1 MKAIERPLVLRATG
15 CRLVA
20 ILHEPAQPGPR
31 GVLIVVGGPQYRVGS
46 HRQFVSLARHLAERG
61 VPVLRFDY
69 RGMGDSEGD
78 AIGFEGT
85 APDLAAALDCLTRE
99 TKVASV
105 VVWGLCDAASAAL
118 LHAVRDERVVGIV
131 LANPWVRREQ
141 SEARAYLKHYYWA
154 RVTDLDQW
162 RRLATGKVRV
172 LEGVRDVARFLVRR
186 FSASAVDTSAHA
198 GDFVAGMLAG
208 LESFRGKTLLIL
220 SGDDLTAAEFKDEA
234 ARSVRWSAALK
245 RPTVTRRDFPEANHT
260 FSRDEWRTQVAVWTE
275 QWMATL

>member
-1 MKAIERPLVLRATG
+1 MKTIERPLVLRAAG
-15 CRLVA
+15 RRLVA

-31 GVLIVVGGPQYRVGS
+31 GLLIVVGGPQYRVGS

-78 AIGFEGT
+78 AVGFEGT
-85 APDLAAALDCLTRE
+85 GPDLTAALDCMIRE
-99 TKVASV
+99 TSVASV
-105 VVWGLCDAASAAL
+105 VVWGLCDAASVAL
-118 LHAVRDERVVGIV
+118 LHGVRDERVAGIV

-141 SEARAYLKHYYWA
+141 SEARAYLKRYYWA
-154 RVTDLDQW
+154 RVTDVHEW
-162 RRLATGKVRV
+162 RRLLTGKIRV
-172 LEGVRDVARFLVRR
+172 LNGVRDFTRLLVQRFVARQ
-186 FSASAVDTSAHA
+186 AVAPA
-198 GDFVAGMLAG
+198 GAVDFVAGMLAG

-234 ARSVRWSAALK
+234 SRSERWTAALE
-245 RPTVTRRDFPEANHT
+245 RPTVTRRDFPGATHT
-260 FSRDEWRTQVAVWTE
+260 FSRAEWRLQVAVWTE